1 MIYTVTFNPSLDYTI
16 HVENFELGKVNRTV
30 QEDIYAGGKGINV
43 SMVLKNL
50 GYETTAF
57 GFLSGFTGQEIER
70 LLKEKGISTEFIH
83 IENGTSRINLKI
95 RSDVESE
102 INGMG
107 PVIRKEDLELLY
119 EQLDTLKDDDVLV
132 LAGSIPSGMPQS
144 IYRDIM
150 SRLQSKRIKIAV
162 DATKDLLMN
171 VLAYHP
177 FVIKPNNHELSE
189 IFDIMIDSKEKA
201 VVYAKELQKKGAQ
214 NGAYIQAPSAETFRA
229 CQQASGGL
237 IKLVTLAPEMEGS
250 VEFIKELKDEVH
262 ISVGHTTADY
272 DTAKAAFEAGADHVT
287 HLYNAMPPLNH
298 RAPGVI
304 GAAADNDHV
313 YAELI
318 SDGLHIHGSAI
329 RAAFRMFG
337 PERIVLISDSMMACG
352 MENGEY
358 ELGGQKVFMKDRKA
372 TLADGT
378 IAGSATCLYDCMKI
392 AMSFDIPEADAIFA
406 ATRNPAKSIGVYDRV
421 GSISVGKEADMLLVD
436 DEYHLKQVF

>member
-1 MIYTVTFNPSLDYTI
+1 MEGP
-16 HVENFELGKVNRTV
+16 
-30 QEDIYAGGKGINV
+30 
-43 SMVLKNL
+43 
-50 GYETTAF
+50 
-57 GFLSGFTGQEIER
+57 
-70 LLKEKGISTEFIH
+70 FIAP
-83 IENGTSRINLKI
+83 E
-95 RSDVESE
+95 
-102 INGMG
+102 
-107 PVIRKEDLELLY
+107 
-119 EQLDTLKDDDVLV
+119 
-132 LAGSIPSGMPQS
+132 
-144 IYRDIM
+144 
-150 SRLQSKRIKIAV
+150 
-162 DATKDLLMN
+162 
-171 VLAYHP
+171 
-177 FVIKPNNHELSE
+177 
-189 IFDIMIDSKEKA
+189 
-201 VVYAKELQKKGAQ
+201 KKGAQ

-378 IAGSATCLYDCMKI
+378 IAGSATCLYDCMKR
-392 AMSFDIPEADAIFA
+392 AVLEMNVPLESAVRA
-406 ATRNPAKSIGVYDRV
+406 ASENPAKSIGIDNDYGSLAAGRYGNVILADKELNIQAVYQKGTRIV
-421 GSISVGKEADMLLVD
+421 
-436 DEYHLKQVF
+436 

>member
-1 MIYTVTFNPSLDYTI
+1 MEGP
-16 HVENFELGKVNRTV
+16 
-30 QEDIYAGGKGINV
+30 
-43 SMVLKNL
+43 
-50 GYETTAF
+50 
-57 GFLSGFTGQEIER
+57 
-70 LLKEKGISTEFIH
+70 FIAP
-83 IENGTSRINLKI
+83 E
-95 RSDVESE
+95 
-102 INGMG
+102 
-107 PVIRKEDLELLY
+107 
-119 EQLDTLKDDDVLV
+119 
-132 LAGSIPSGMPQS
+132 
-144 IYRDIM
+144 
-150 SRLQSKRIKIAV
+150 
-162 DATKDLLMN
+162 
-171 VLAYHP
+171 
-177 FVIKPNNHELSE
+177 
-189 IFDIMIDSKEKA
+189 
-201 VVYAKELQKKGAQ
+201 KKGAQ

-392 AMSFDIPEADAIFA
+392 AMSFDIPEADAIFS

>member
-1 MIYTVTFNPSLDYTI
+1 MIIKGASVFCEDGTFQVKDVFVEDHKIVATEAEVSDKTVVDAN
-16 HVENFELGKVNRTV
+16 
-30 QEDIYAGGKGINV
+30 
-43 SMVLKNL
+43 
-50 GYETTAF
+50 GYKLIPGLVDVHSHGACGHDF
-57 GFLSGFTGQEIER
+57 CDC
-70 LLKEKGISTEFIH
+70 
-83 IENGTSRINLKI
+83 
-95 RSDVESE
+95 DVEGVKE
-102 INGMG
+102 ILRFEKAHGITSYCPTSM
-107 PVIRKEDLELLY
+107 
-119 EQLDTLKDDDVLV
+119 TL
-132 LAGSIPSGMPQS
+132 
-144 IYRDIM
+144 
-150 SRLQSKRIKIAV
+150 
-162 DATKDLLMN
+162 
-171 VLAYHP
+171 
-177 FVIKPNNHELSE
+177 
-189 IFDIMIDSKEKA
+189 SKEMLVDIFA
-201 VVYAKELQKKGAQ
+201 TAKEADGIAD
-214 NGAYIQAPSAETFRA
+214 GPSAETFRA

-237 IKLVTLAPEMEGS
+237 INLVTLAPEMEGS

>member
-1 MIYTVTFNPSLDYTI
+1 MGVTTI
-16 HVENFELGKVNRTV
+16 APATMTLPVEEL
-30 QEDIYAGGKGINV
+30 EDILRTAAEYKKEQNPKGADLVGVN
-43 SMVLKNL
+43 ME
-50 GYETTAF
+50 GPF
-57 GFLSGFTGQEIER
+57 
-70 LLKEKGISTEFIH
+70 IS
-83 IENGTSRINLKI
+83 
-95 RSDVESE
+95 
-102 INGMG
+102 
-107 PVIRKEDLELLY
+107 PV
-119 EQLDTLKDDDVLV
+119 
-132 LAGSIPSGMPQS
+132 
-144 IYRDIM
+144 
-150 SRLQSKRIKIAV
+150 
-162 DATKDLLMN
+162 
-171 VLAYHP
+171 
-177 FVIKPNNHELSE
+177 
-189 IFDIMIDSKEKA
+189 
-201 VVYAKELQKKGAQ
+201 KKGAQ
-214 NGAYIQAPSAETFRA
+214 DEKNIVPCNVEIAKRFLK
-229 CQQASGGL
+229 ASEGL
-237 IKLVTLAPEMEGS
+237 VKFIGIAPEESSEAVAFIQEMKDS
-250 VEFIKELKDEVH
+250 VD
-262 ISVGHTTADY
+262 ISLAHTNADY
-272 DTAKAAFEAGADHVT
+272 DTAMAAFAAGANHAV